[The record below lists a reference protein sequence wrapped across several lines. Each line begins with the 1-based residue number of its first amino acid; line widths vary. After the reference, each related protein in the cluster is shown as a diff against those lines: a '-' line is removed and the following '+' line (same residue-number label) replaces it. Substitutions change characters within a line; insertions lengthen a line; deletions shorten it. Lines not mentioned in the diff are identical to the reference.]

1 MKDIV
6 NQLSSREKKLL
17 YFLVCFLL
25 IIGGWYF
32 IISPALDKHTALNNE
47 YQSLL
52 MQNSSK
58 QIELQRY
65 LSAPEELKEKQD
77 SLNKIIKKYNPI
89 LKDEKIDKLVTTLIL
104 NNGLDPISL
113 TIGDIQD
120 VQLQQ
125 DNTNETNNTENETEQ
140 SAYVKQ
146 ISVNITVLG
155 TLTQMTKTI
164 DDLHDMEGVQ
174 VSSFQYSESMSNT
187 NEKTATMT
195 IILYMAE
202 Q

>member
-125 DNTNETNNTENETEQ
+125 DNTNETNNTENEAEQ

>member
-77 SLNKIIKKYNPI
+77 SLNKIINKYNPI
-89 LKDEKIDKLVTTLIL
+89 LKDEKIDKLITTLIL

>member
-89 LKDEKIDKLVTTLIL
+89 LKDEKIDKLITTLIL

>member
-1 MKDIV
+1 MKDIL

-89 LKDEKIDKLVTTLIL
+89 LKDEKIDKLITTLIL

>member
-164 DDLHDMEGVQ
+164 DDLHDTNGSIQIHRSEESGTF
-174 VSSFQYSESMSNT
+174 SSNMSVNV
-187 NEKTATMT
+187 EFLS
-195 IILYMAE
+195 ILP
-202 Q
+202 

>member
-155 TLTQMTKTI
+155 TLTQMTKII

-174 VSSFQYSESMSNT
+174 VSSFQYSKSMSNT

>member
-1 MKDIV
+1 
-6 NQLSSREKKLL
+6 
-17 YFLVCFLL
+17 
-25 IIGGWYF
+25 
-32 IISPALDKHTALNNE
+32 
-47 YQSLL
+47 

-58 QIELQRY
+58 QIEIQRY

-125 DNTNETNNTENETEQ
+125 DNTNETNNTENEAEQ

>member
-89 LKDEKIDKLVTTLIL
+89 LKDEKIDKLITTLIL

-125 DNTNETNNTENETEQ
+125 DNTNETNNTENEAEQ